1 MVGNG
6 EPPLVSWG
14 KNLKND
20 WVWMVWRTY
29 LEIACGKGGVILRV
43 GEFEKR

>member
-20 WVWMVWRTY
+20 CVLMVWCTC
-29 LEIACGKGGVILRV
+29 LETAYGKGGVILRV
-43 GEFEKR
+43 DEFEKG